1 MTAHSS
7 PTAPRI
13 RRAQRVTGK
22 SLVFRDA
29 DPADAE
35 FILGL
40 RTDPR
45 KSRYLSAVSGRLADQ
60 QAWLERYQTGSGE
73 AYFVIE
79 SLDGQPLGTVR
90 LYDAQGPS
98 FCWGSW
104 ILIDGRPSGAAVE
117 SALMVYAY
125 ALDTLG
131 FTAAHF
137 QVQRGNDSVR
147 AFHERFGAVLAHADE
162 HEEHFTL
169 SLDAIRA
176 SMRRYER
183 FLPGPLNVEGLQ

>member
-1 MTAHSS
+1 MDAALNA
-7 PTAPRI
+7 PAPRI
-13 RRAQRVTGK
+13 RRARRLVGK
-22 SLVFRDA
+22 TLAMGNAV
-29 DPADAE
+29 PADAE

-40 RTDPR
+40 RTDAR
-45 KSRYLSAVSGRLADQ
+45 KSCYLSPVSGRLADQ

-104 ILIDGRPSGAAVE
+104 ILVDGRPSGAAVE

-137 QVQRGNDSVR
+137 QVQRGNESVR
-147 AFHERFGAVLAHADE
+147 AFHERFGAVLTDADE
-162 HEEHFTL
+162 HEYRFTL

-183 FLPGPLNVEGLQ
+183 FLAEPLIVEGLQ